1 VGMAK
6 PFCVDVN
13 AAWGYSLAAQKLIVE
28 SRTNEGGGMRRVLFL
43 TFIAL
48 AAPMA
53 LAQDPVK
60 VDANHYK
67 VILENDQVRVLRIHY
82 NPKEKSVMHEHPASV
97 VVFLNNSKAK
107 FTLPDGST
115 TTDGGGKAGQVRFTD
130 AGKHLPEDIG
140 ATPIEA
146 VLVELKGASGT
157 GSAVALDPVKVDPTR
172 HKVEVENDKVRV
184 LRIKIKAADTTK
196 QHDHPNAVAIFLT
209 DVKTT
214 FTRGDGTTRQGAN
227 KRGEAIWAVGENHKV
242 KNVAG
247 RPAEI
252 ILVELK

>member
-1 VGMAK
+1 
-6 PFCVDVN
+6 
-13 AAWGYSLAAQKLIVE
+13 
-28 SRTNEGGGMRRVLFL
+28 MRRVLFL

-67 VILENDQVRVLRIHY
+67 VMFENDQVRVLRIHY

-97 VVFLNNSKAK
+97 VVFLSDSKTR
-107 FTLPDGST
+107 FTLPDGSA
-115 TTDGGGKAGQVRFTD
+115 TTDAGKAGQVRFSE

-140 ATPIEA
+140 ATPVEA
-146 VLVELKGASGT
+146 VLVELKGKSGM

-184 LRIKIKAADTTK
+184 LRIKIKAGDTTK
-196 QHDHPNAVAIFLT
+196 LHEHPNGVAIFLT
-209 DVKTT
+209 DVKTR
-214 FTRGDGTTRQGAN
+214 FTRGDGTTREGAN
-227 KRGEAIWAVGENHKV
+227 KRGEAIWAAAEKHTV
-242 KNVAG
+242 KNLAG